1 MSNDLEAATD
11 RVFAA
16 IDEFRTGEAVHATR
30 QVAKALARAALEGV
44 REKVEARTECPIGL
58 DDRRNLCSAGT
69 CRPCLYDRVKST
81 KARAEKAEADA
92 EKLAEALEFYADAKG
107 WNEPPIET
115 VHSEL
120 FGVAYRNRAS
130 EIRTDRGK
138 IARAALASYKERAD

>member
-1 MSNDLEAATD
+1 MTDDLEAATD

-16 IDEFRTGEAVHATR
+16 MDDYRTGEAVHATR

-92 EKLAEALEFYADAKG
+92 EKLEAVVSDCVVSLESAKSFIVLKTG
-107 WNEPPIET
+107 CNNRMRDET
-115 VHSEL
+115 
-120 FGVAYRNRAS
+120 
-130 EIRTDRGK
+130 IDR
-138 IARAALASYKERAD
+138 ARAALAAYKAGAD

>member
-1 MSNDLEAATD
+1 MTDDLEAATD

-16 IDEFRTGEAVHATR
+16 MDDYRTGEAVHATR

-81 KARAEKAEADA
+81 KARAEKAEAEA
-92 EKLAEALEFYADAKG
+92 AMLAAALEFYATAKN
-107 WNEPPIET
+107 WTAADQVN
-115 VHSEL
+115 SQEL
-120 FGVAYRNRAS
+120 FDTAMGADLGQR
-130 EIRTDRGK
+130 
-138 IARAALASYKERAD
+138 ARAALAAYKAGVD